1 MNKLEFVF
9 LYNNERFDLT
19 AKDKDLVV
27 KESIVKT
34 IKINPKGGP
43 VTFSSSVTQ
52 AHIEESTGLIFKKD
66 MDSYAFKPGPI
77 GPADDPSQAA
87 YLRGSVSMSLD
98 RVFVKRN
105 NFTGFDIIAL
115 IGGYAVGIYLI
126 LWGIL
131 YAILNLYT
139 RLKIVSAVFHISA
152 V

>member
-52 AHIEESTGLIFKKD
+52 AHIEESKGLIFKKNHN
-66 MDSYAFKPGPI
+66 
-77 GPADDPSQAA
+77 
-87 YLRGSVSMSLD
+87 SM
-98 RVFVKRN
+98 
-105 NFTGFDIIAL
+105 
-115 IGGYAVGIYLI
+115 I
-126 LWGIL
+126 L
-131 YAILNLYT
+131 
-139 RLKIVSAVFHISA
+139 K
-152 V
+152 